1 MIWTVSR
8 YLSRLY
14 LMRFAFLLLG
24 LALLVVF
31 LDFLA
36 DGDEVLKAGGGAVTT
51 ILRYTLLRL
60 PEIVAELI
68 PITAMLAGFVTF
80 AGLARFRELTA
91 LLGVG
96 ISKFT
101 LAAAIAPAAVLVAAM
116 QLAIE
121 DQALPLAVGE
131 LRAWGVADY
140 ASSEESKA
148 TWIRQGTDIV
158 RIGRF
163 DRAADRLVDVAIF
176 RRDGTGNLLER
187 IEAKTA
193 VYREGDWALQGVRR
207 STPGEPSAI
216 ETTPLG
222 WPQGMS
228 LDLLLSAATHP
239 KETPLV
245 GLLGVSDRSDLGT
258 QPGYRYKLWL
268 HERLA
273 GPVTTMVLI
282 MLTVALAQPFE
293 SRTGRGMLLAAWLAA
308 GFVAWTFDGLVL
320 TFGEVGLLPPTL
332 AAWTPPMVFA
342 AVAGWLMLHDERR
355 KVRREPRVPV
365 LG

>member
-1 MIWTVSR
+1 MVWTVSR
-8 YLSRLY
+8 YLSRLF
-14 LMRFAFLLLG
+14 LMRFGFLMLG

-36 DGDEVLKAGGGAVTT
+36 DGDEILETGGGGVMP
-51 ILRYTLLRL
+51 ILRYTILRL
-60 PEIVAELI
+60 PEIVSELI
-68 PITAMLAGFVTF
+68 PITAMLAGFLTF

-116 QLAIE
+116 QFVIE
-121 DQALPLAVGE
+121 DQALPVAVGE

-140 ASSEESKA
+140 GLSDGKA

-163 DRAADRLVDVAIF
+163 DRAADRLEHVTIF
-176 RRDGTGNLLER
+176 RRDGAGNLLER
-187 IEAKTA
+187 IEADEA
-193 VYREGDWALQGVRR
+193 VYRDGDWTLQRVRR
-207 STPGEPSAI
+207 STPGEAATM
-216 ETTPLG
+216 EATPLG
-222 WPQGMS
+222 WPEGMS
-228 LDLLLSAATHP
+228 LDLLLAAATHP
-239 KETPLV
+239 KETSLA
-245 GLLGVSDRSDLGT
+245 GLLRISERSDLGT
-258 QPGYRYKLWL
+258 QPGYRYRLWL
-268 HERLA
+268 HKRLA
-273 GPVTTMVLI
+273 GPVTTMILI

-293 SRTGRGMLLAAWLAA
+293 SRTGRGILLAIWLAA

-320 TFGEVGLLPPTL
+320 TFGEIGLLPPTL

-342 AVAGWLMLHDERR
+342 AVAIWLMLHDERR
-355 KVRREPRVPV
+355 KVRHDPRVPA

>member
-1 MIWTVSR
+1 MLWTISR

-24 LALLVVF
+24 LAVLVVF

-36 DGDEVLKAGGGAVTT
+36 DGDEVLKAGGGTIT
-51 ILRYTLLRL
+51 PILRYTVLRL
-60 PEIVAELI
+60 PEVVSDLI
-68 PITAMLAGFVTF
+68 PIVAMLAGFVTF
-80 AGLARFRELTA
+80 AGLARHRELTA

-96 ISKFT
+96 ISKFR
-101 LAAAIAPAAVLVAAM
+101 LAAAIAPAAALVAAM
-116 QLAIE
+116 QLVIE
-121 DQALPLAVGE
+121 DQALPVAVGE

-140 ASSEESKA
+140 ASDDGKA

-158 RIGRF
+158 RIARF
-163 DRAADRLVDVAIF
+163 DRAADRLVGVTIF
-176 RRDGTGNLLER
+176 RRDANGNLLER
-187 IEAKTA
+187 IEAETA
-193 VYREGDWALQGVRR
+193 VYRDGDWRLQGVRR
-207 STPGEPSAI
+207 STPGEPAAI
-216 ETTPLG
+216 EVAPLG
-222 WPQGMS
+222 WPEGMS
-228 LDLLLSAATHP
+228 LDLLLSAAAHP
-239 KETPLV
+239 KETSLMR
-245 GLLGVSDRSDLGT
+245 LLGLTERGDLGT

-268 HERLA
+268 QERLA

-293 SRTGRGMLLAAWLAA
+293 SRTGRGALLAIWLAA

-320 TFGEVGLLPPTL
+320 TFGEIGLLPPAL

-342 AVAGWLMLHDERR
+342 AVAAWLMLHDEQR
-355 KVRREPRVPV
+355 KVRPAPRIPA

>member
-1 MIWTVSR
+1 MGWTVAR

-36 DGDEVLKAGGGAVTT
+36 DGDEVLEASGGAVLP
-51 ILRYTLLRL
+51 ILRYTMLRL

-96 ISKFT
+96 ISKFK
-101 LAAAIAPAAVLVAAM
+101 LAAAIAPAALLVAAT
-116 QLAIE
+116 QFVIE

-140 ASSEESKA
+140 ASSDGEKA

-163 DRAADRLVDVAIF
+163 DRAADRLQNVTIF
-176 RRDGTGNLLER
+176 RRDGAGNLLER
-187 IEAKTA
+187 VDAETA
-193 VYREGDWALQGVRR
+193 VYRGGDWSLQGVRR
-207 STPGEPSAI
+207 STPGTPAEI
-216 ETTPLG
+216 EAQPLG

-239 KETPLV
+239 KETTLMELIDV
-245 GLLGVSDRSDLGT
+245 GARSDLGT

-273 GPVTTMVLI
+273 GPVTTLVLI

-320 TFGEVGLLPPTL
+320 TFGEIGLLPPVL
-332 AAWTPPMVFA
+332 AAWTPPAVFA
-342 AVAGWLMLHDERR
+342 VVAVWLMLHDERR

>member
-8 YLSRLY
+8 YLSRLF
-14 LMRFAFLLLG
+14 LMRFGFLMLG

-36 DGDEVLKAGGGAVTT
+36 DGDEILEAGGGALTP
-51 ILRYTLLRL
+51 ILRYTVLRL
-60 PEIVAELI
+60 PEIVSELI
-68 PITAMLAGFVTF
+68 PITAMLAGFLTF

-96 ISKFT
+96 LSKFT

-116 QLAIE
+116 QFVIE
-121 DQALPLAVGE
+121 DQALPVAVGE

-140 ASSEESKA
+140 GLSDGGKA

-163 DRAADRLVDVAIF
+163 DRPADRLEGVTIF
-176 RRDGTGNLLER
+176 RRDGAGNLLER
-187 IEAKTA
+187 IEAEEA
-193 VYREGDWALQGVRR
+193 VYRDREWVLRSVRR
-207 STPGEPSAI
+207 STPGQPVAI
-216 ETTPLG
+216 EATPLG

-239 KETPLV
+239 KETSLV
-245 GLLGVSDRSDLGT
+245 GLLGVSGRSDLGT

-273 GPVTTMVLI
+273 GPVTTMILI

-293 SRTGRGMLLAAWLAA
+293 SRTGRGILLAIWLAA

-320 TFGEVGLLPPTL
+320 TFGEIGLLPPTL

-342 AVAGWLMLHDERR
+342 AVAIWLMLHDERR
-355 KVRREPRVPV
+355 KVRRDPRIPA

>member
-1 MIWTVSR
+1 MVWTVSR

-14 LMRFAFLLLG
+14 LMRFGFLLLG

-36 DGDEVLKAGGGAVTT
+36 DGDEVLKAGGGAATS
-51 ILRYTLLRL
+51 ILRYTMLRL
-60 PEIVAELI
+60 PEIVGELI
-68 PITAMLAGFVTF
+68 PITAMLAGFLTF

-96 ISKFT
+96 ISKFM
-101 LAAAIAPAAVLVAAM
+101 LALAIAPAALLVGAT

-121 DQALPLAVGE
+121 DQALPVAVAE
-131 LRAWGVADY
+131 LRAWGVGDY
-140 ASSEESKA
+140 AAAEESQA

-163 DRAADRLVDVAIF
+163 DRAADRLEGVTIF
-176 RRDGTGNLLER
+176 RRDGAGNLLER
-187 IEAKTA
+187 IEAEEA
-193 VYREGDWALQGVRR
+193 VYRDGDWALQGVRR
-207 STPGEPSAI
+207 STPGEPAAI
-216 ETTPLG
+216 EAAPLG

-239 KETPLV
+239 KEISLV
-245 GLLGVSDRSDLGT
+245 GLFGISDRSDLGT

-273 GPVTTMVLI
+273 GPVTTIVLI

-293 SRTGRGMLLAAWLAA
+293 SRTGRGLLLAVWLGA

-320 TFGEVGLLPPTL
+320 TFGEIGLLPPAL
-332 AAWTPPMVFA
+332 AAWTPPLVFA
-342 AVAGWLMLHDERR
+342 AVALWLMLRDERR
-355 KVRREPRVPV
+355 KVRRQRRVPAF
-365 LG
+365 G

>member
-1 MIWTVSR
+1 MVWTVSR

-24 LALLVVF
+24 LALLTVF

-36 DGDEVLKAGGGAVTT
+36 DGDEVLKAGGGAVTS
-51 ILRYTLLRL
+51 ILRYTMLRL

-68 PITAMLAGFVTF
+68 PITAMLAGFLTF

-96 ISKFT
+96 ISKST
-101 LAAAIAPAAVLVAAM
+101 LALAIAPAALLVGAM

-121 DQALPLAVGE
+121 DQALPLAVSE

-140 ASSEESKA
+140 ASSEEDKA
-148 TWIRQGTDIV
+148 TWIRQGPDIV
-158 RIGRF
+158 RIARF
-163 DRAADRLVDVAIF
+163 DRAADRLVGVTIF
-176 RRDGTGNLLER
+176 RRDGAGNLLER
-187 IEAKTA
+187 VEAETA
-193 VYREGDWALQGVRR
+193 VYRDGEWSLQGVRR
-207 STPGEPSAI
+207 STPGEPAEI
-216 ETTPLG
+216 ETAPLG

-239 KETPLV
+239 RESSLAE
-245 GLLGVSDRSDLGT
+245 LLSVSDRSDLGT
-258 QPGYRYKLWL
+258 QPLYRYKLWL

-293 SRTGRGMLLAAWLAA
+293 SRSGRGMLLAIWLAA

-320 TFGEVGLLPPTL
+320 AFGDIGLLPPIP

-342 AVAGWLMLHDERR
+342 VVALWLMLHDERR
-355 KVRREPRVPV
+355 KVRRQPRVPA

>member
-1 MIWTVSR
+1 MGWTVSR

-36 DGDEVLKAGGGAVTT
+36 DGDEVLEAGGGAIMP
-51 ILRYTLLRL
+51 ILRYTVLRL

-96 ISKFT
+96 ISKFR
-101 LAAAIAPAAVLVAAM
+101 LAAAIAPAALLVATT
-116 QLAIE
+116 QFVIE

-140 ASSEESKA
+140 ASSDGDQA

-163 DRAADRLVDVAIF
+163 DRAADRLQNVTIF
-176 RRDGTGNLLER
+176 RRDGAGNLLER
-187 IEAKTA
+187 IEAETA
-193 VYREGDWALQGVRR
+193 VYRGGDWSLQGVRR
-207 STPGEPSAI
+207 STPGEPAEI
-216 ETTPLG
+216 EAQPLG

-228 LDLLLSAATHP
+228 LDFLLSAATHP
-239 KETPLV
+239 KETSLIGLINV
-245 GLLGVSDRSDLGT
+245 GDRSDLGT
-258 QPGYRYKLWL
+258 QPGYRYRLWL

-273 GPVTTMVLI
+273 GPVTTLVLI

-293 SRTGRGMLLAAWLAA
+293 SRTGRGMLLAAWLAV

-320 TFGEVGLLPPTL
+320 TFGEIGLLPPTL
-332 AAWTPPMVFA
+332 AAWTPAALFA
-342 AVAGWLMLHDERR
+342 VVAVWLMLHDERR

>member
-1 MIWTVSR
+1 MVWTVSR

-14 LMRFAFLLLG
+14 LIRFAFLLLG
-24 LALLVVF
+24 LAILVVF

-36 DGDEVLKAGGGAVTT
+36 DGDEVLEAGGGAVTP
-51 ILRYTLLRL
+51 ILRYTMLRL

-101 LAAAIAPAAVLVAAM
+101 LAAAIAPAAILVAAL

-140 ASSEESKA
+140 AASDEDKA

-158 RIGRF
+158 RIGHF
-163 DRAADRLVDVAIF
+163 DRAGDRLESVSIF
-176 RRDGTGNLLER
+176 RRDDAGNLLER
-187 IEAKTA
+187 IEAEIA

-207 STPGEPSAI
+207 STPGEPTEY
-216 ETTPLG
+216 ETQPLG

-239 KETPLV
+239 KETSLSN
-245 GLLGVSDRSDLGT
+245 LLRVSDRSDLGT
-258 QPGYRYKLWL
+258 QPSYRYKLWL

-273 GPVTTMVLI
+273 GPVTTVVLI
-282 MLTVALAQPFE
+282 VLTVALAQPFE

-308 GFVAWTFDGLVL
+308 GFAAWTFDGLVL
-320 TFGEVGLLPPTL
+320 TFGEIGLLPPTL
-332 AAWTPPMVFA
+332 AAWTPPAVFA
-342 AVAGWLMLHDERR
+342 AVAVWLMLHDERR

>member
-1 MIWTVSR
+1 VLWTVSR

-14 LMRFAFLLLG
+14 LMRFGFLLLG

-36 DGDEVLKAGGGAVTT
+36 DGDEVLKAGGGAATSV
-51 ILRYTLLRL
+51 LRYTMLRL
-60 PEIVAELI
+60 PEIVSELI

-101 LAAAIAPAAVLVAAM
+101 LAAAIAPAAVLVATM
-116 QLAIE
+116 QFAIE

-131 LRAWGVADY
+131 LREWGVGDY
-140 ASSEESKA
+140 AVSDDAKV

-158 RIGRF
+158 RIERF
-163 DRAADRLVDVAIF
+163 ARGEDRLEGVTVF
-176 RRDGTGNLLER
+176 RRDAAGNLLER
-187 IEAKTA
+187 IEAETA
-193 VYREGDWALQGVRR
+193 VYREGDWSLQGVRR
-207 STPGEPSAI
+207 STPGAPAEI
-216 ETTPLG
+216 EAQALG

-228 LDLLLSAATHP
+228 LELLLAAATHP
-239 KETPLV
+239 KETSLIR
-245 GLLGVSDRSDLGT
+245 LLSVSQQSELGT

-273 GPVTTMVLI
+273 GPLTTMVLI

-293 SRTGRGMLLAAWLAA
+293 SRTGRGMLLAAWLAV

-320 TFGEVGLLPPTL
+320 TFGEIGLLPPPL
-332 AAWTPPMVFA
+332 AAWAPPLVFA
-342 AVAGWLMLHDERR
+342 ALAAWLMLHDERR
-355 KVRREPRVPV
+355 QVRRQPQMATV
-365 LG
+365 G

>member
-1 MIWTVSR
+1 MVWTVSR
-8 YLSRLY
+8 YLSRLF
-14 LMRFAFLLLG
+14 LMRFGFLMLG

-36 DGDEVLKAGGGAVTT
+36 DGDEILEEGGGAVTP
-51 ILRYTLLRL
+51 ILRYTVLRL
-60 PEIVAELI
+60 PEIVSELI
-68 PITAMLAGFVTF
+68 PITAMLAGFLTF

-96 ISKFT
+96 LSKFT
-101 LAAAIAPAAVLVAAM
+101 LAAAIAPAAVLIGVM
-116 QLAIE
+116 QFVIE
-121 DQALPLAVGE
+121 DQALPVAVRE

-140 ASSEESKA
+140 GLLDGKA

-163 DRAADRLVDVAIF
+163 DRAADRLEGVTIF
-176 RRDGTGNLLER
+176 RRDGAGNLLER
-187 IEAKTA
+187 IQAEEA
-193 VYREGDWALQGVRR
+193 VYRDGNWVLQGVRR
-207 STPGEPSAI
+207 STPGQPAAI
-216 ETTPLG
+216 EATPLG

-228 LDLLLSAATHP
+228 PDLLLSAATHP
-239 KETPLV
+239 KETSLA
-245 GLLGVSDRSDLGT
+245 GLINISERSDLGT

-273 GPVTTMVLI
+273 GPVTTMILI

-293 SRTGRGMLLAAWLAA
+293 SRTGRGILLAIWLAA
-308 GFVAWTFDGLVL
+308 GFVAWTFGGLVL
-320 TFGEVGLLPPTL
+320 TFGEIGLLPPML
-332 AAWTPPMVFA
+332 AAWTPPLVFA
-342 AVAGWLMLHDERR
+342 AVAIWLMLHDERR
-355 KVRREPRVPV
+355 KIRRDPRVPA

>member
-1 MIWTVSR
+1 MVWTVSR
-8 YLSRLY
+8 YLSRLF
-14 LMRFAFLLLG
+14 LMRFGFLLLG

-36 DGDEVLKAGGGAVTT
+36 DGDEILESGGGAVMP
-51 ILRYTLLRL
+51 IVRYTVLRL
-60 PEIVAELI
+60 PEIVSELI
-68 PITAMLAGFVTF
+68 PITAMLGGFLTF

-101 LAAAIAPAAVLVAAM
+101 LAAAIAPAAVLVGAM

-121 DQALPLAVGE
+121 DQALPVAVGE
-131 LRAWGVADY
+131 LRAWGVGDYGSADGGM
-140 ASSEESKA
+140 A
-148 TWIRQGTDIV
+148 TWIRHGTDIV
-158 RIGRF
+158 RIERF
-163 DRAADRLVDVAIF
+163 DRAADRLEGVTIF
-176 RRDGTGNLLER
+176 RRDGAGNLLER
-187 IEAKTA
+187 IEAEQA
-193 VYREGDWALQGVRR
+193 LYRDGDWTLQGVTR
-207 STPGEPSAI
+207 STPGEPAAI
-216 ETTPLG
+216 EATPLG

-228 LDLLLSAATHP
+228 LDLVLSAATHP
-239 KETPLV
+239 KETSLV
-245 GLLGVSDRSDLGT
+245 GLLGVSDRSDFGT

-273 GPVTTMVLI
+273 GPITTMILV

-293 SRTGRGMLLAAWLAA
+293 SRTGRGILLAIWLAA

-320 TFGEVGLLPPTL
+320 TFGEIGLLPPTL

-342 AVAGWLMLHDERR
+342 AVATWLMLRDERR
-355 KVRREPRVPV
+355 KVRRNPRVPA